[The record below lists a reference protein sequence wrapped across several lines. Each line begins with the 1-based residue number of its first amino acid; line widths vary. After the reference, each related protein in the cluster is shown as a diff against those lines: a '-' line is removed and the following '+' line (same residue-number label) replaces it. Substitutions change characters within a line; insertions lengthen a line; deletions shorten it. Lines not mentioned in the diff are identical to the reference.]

1 MTRKTEL
8 VRFWVEE
15 VWSKDNDKI
24 LDDMFSPDTT
34 ATGPVSDVA
43 GKDFRSTDIVS
54 ALKALFQCPPEL
66 TFTVLEELGDW
77 VITCFTVAVKDHP
90 HRPPFDFDGQMVFRI
105 TDGKITEVHSNLN
118 YIKMFEGLGQM
129 PEDTLLVA
137 LTGAELDWK

>member
-1 MTRKTEL
+1 MTSKTDL

-24 LDDMFSPDTT
+24 LGEMFAAKTIAS
-34 ATGPVSDVA
+34 GPVSSLA

-54 ALKALFQCPPEL
+54 ALKALFQCKPDL
-66 TFTVLEELGDW
+66 TFTVMEEMGDW
-77 VITCFTVAVKDHP
+77 ILTCFTISVNEHP
-90 HRPPFDFDGQMVFRI
+90 QRPPFEFDGQMVF
-105 TDGKITEVHSNLN
+105 KILDDKIAEIHSSLN